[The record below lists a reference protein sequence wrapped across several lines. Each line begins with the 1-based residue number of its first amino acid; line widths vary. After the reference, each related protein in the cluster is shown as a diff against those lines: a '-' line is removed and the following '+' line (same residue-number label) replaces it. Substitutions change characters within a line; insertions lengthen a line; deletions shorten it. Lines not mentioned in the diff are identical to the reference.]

1 MKNSAISV
9 QIAGVTNLQRSLGQM
24 RTEILPVAKEVI
36 YAEAQNIL
44 SDSREIV
51 PFLRGVLSSSGRVHE
66 PVMYSDSVLVEV
78 SYGGAA
84 APYAEVQHENMEF
97 AHAPGREALY
107 LYTPVEEARK
117 DFGGRLKSRIERLL
131 AQRATFAVANK
142 DSNGDS

>member
-1 MKNSAISV
+1 MKNSVISV
-9 QIAGVTNLQRSLGQM
+9 EIEGVTNLQRTLGQM

-44 SDSREIV
+44 SDSRAIV

-66 PVMYSDSVLVEV
+66 PVMYADSVLVEV

-84 APYAEVQHENMEF
+84 APYAEVQHENMDF
-97 AHAPGREALY
+97 AHKTPRQALY
-107 LYTPVEEARK
+107 LYTPVEEARN

-131 AQRATFAVANK
+131 AERATFAVADE